1 MQILEIVL
9 YNHNEERKIIK
20 FNLNSVNVIL
30 GSSATGKSVLID
42 IIDYCLGSTDC
53 NISEGIIRDTVSWF
67 GVKVQ
72 FQTGQIFIARKNPE
86 NGHVSTNSVYLEYGD
101 NVPTPN
107 IKPNGPNTTI
117 ESVIEFLN
125 NKIGISPNLHFP
137 GEGQTREP
145 LSATIRHALL
155 FCFQE
160 QDEIATKRFLFHK
173 QSQDFVTQAI
183 KDTLPYLLGAIQ
195 EDRLRLVY
203 ELKRARR
210 ELNLAKRALN
220 EAESIKGKVFIKAIE
235 LLSEAHEVNIIE
247 YDEIPSEIESVVSL
261 LKQIVEWTPESP
273 DYVNLN
279 NLTPLQ
285 HRLREL
291 EIESSNISESILAA
305 KTFAREARGFLEEA
319 NEQRLRLESIEI
331 FNTEYLEMDVC
342 PLCSSKISTNLP
354 TAEAIRESIV
364 KLKDNLESTTRDQP
378 RLREYI
384 EEKEAEKEHIVFQI
398 SRIKNEINGIFEAN
412 FAARQLREINIQR
425 GKVVGKVSLWLESV
439 NLTDTDSELKRSV
452 TAALDKVNYLERQ
465 LDSQEVEDRLDSI
478 LYRIGADMT
487 DLAKKLALEHSC
499 DPVRFDLK
507 KVTVVVE
514 RQDRPMTLQQIGSA
528 ENWLG
533 YHLIT
538 HLAFHKYFQE
548 HNRPV
553 PRFLFLDQISQVY
566 FQSDLDCE
574 INDDD
579 VESLKRIFKII
590 FEFVRSISDFQII
603 ITEHANLD
611 VDEFQRSIIETF
623 GDGHALIPES
633 WI

>member
-1 MQILEIVL
+1 MQILEIIL
-9 YNHNEERKIIK
+9 YNHNEERRIIK
-20 FNLNSVNVIL
+20 FNLNSVNIIL
-30 GSSATGKSVLID
+30 GSSGTGKSVLID
-42 IIDYCLGSTDC
+42 IIDYCLGSTHC
-53 NISEGIIRDTVSWF
+53 NVSEGIIRDTVSWF
-67 GVKVQ
+67 GVKLQ
-72 FQTGQIFIARKNPE
+72 FQTEQIFIARKNPSNE
-86 NGHVSTNSVYLEYGD
+86 HISTNYAYLEYGD
-101 NVPTPN
+101 NVPTPDT
-107 IKPNGPNTTI
+107 KPNGPNTTI
-117 ESVIEFLN
+117 DSIIEFLN
-125 NKIGISPNLHFP
+125 NKIGIAPNLHFP
-137 GEGQTREP
+137 DEGQTREP

-183 KDTLPYLLGAIQ
+183 KDTLPYLLGAVQ

-220 EAESIKGKVFIKAIE
+220 EAESIKGEIFIKAIE

-247 YDEIPSEIESVVSL
+247 YDEIPSEIEEVVSL
-261 LKQIVEWTPESP
+261 LKQIIKWTPEST
-273 DYVNLN
+273 DYINLN
-279 NLTPLQ
+279 NLVPLQ
-285 HRLREL
+285 HKLREL
-291 EIESSNISESILAA
+291 EIESSNISASILAA
-305 KTFAREARGFLEEA
+305 KTFAKEARGFMKEA

-331 FNTEYLEMDVC
+331 FNTGDLEIDIC

-354 TAEAIRESIV
+354 TAEAIRKSIV
-364 KLKDNLESTTRDQP
+364 KLKDNLEATTRDQP

-384 EEKEAEKEHIVFQI
+384 EKKETEKENIALQI
-398 SRIKNEINGIFEAN
+398 SKIKTEINGIFEAN
-412 FAARQLREINIQR
+412 SAARQLREINIQR
-425 GKVVGKVSLWLESV
+425 GKVIGKISLWLESV
-439 NLTDTDSELKRSV
+439 NLTDDDSELKRSV
-452 TAALDKVNYLERQ
+452 VTAMEKVNYLEDQ
-465 LDSQEVEDRLDSI
+465 LDSQEVEDRMDSI

-487 DLAKKLALEHSC
+487 ELAKKLALEHSC

-507 KVTVVVE
+507 KLTVVVE

-533 YHLIT
+533 YHLVT

-553 PRFLFLDQISQVY
+553 PRFLFLDQMSQVY
-566 FQSDLDCE
+566 FRSDLDCE
-574 INDDD
+574 ISNDDID
-579 VESLKRIFKII
+579 SLKRIFKLI
-590 FEFVRSISDFQII
+590 FEFVRNILDFQII

-611 VDEFQRSIIETF
+611 NEEFQRSIIEIF
-623 GDGHALIPES
+623 GDNHALIPES